1 MWVGASTVSAVL
13 PQTWTQITV
22 LLTAVLPGFVYQ
34 VSRRRVGGPDPEA
47 RDLGE
52 RLLHAI
58 AASAVFASIYAVIF
72 GPAVIDFVRRP
83 QLAISDIRQLGWVFL
98 LLVVVVPW
106 VAARVR
112 FYFTTSQW
120 WGRMRAWSVDT
131 FKLQRQWD
139 PTPSAW
145 DFAFNRSTAG
155 WVRVLTPH
163 GWVGGWFGP
172 DSFASSFPDPQELF
186 IEVGYIMEEDGTF
199 SSMISAPG
207 GVLVNCR
214 EVLRVDFI
222 PADWDP
228 GEQEGP

>member
-1 MWVGASTVSAVL
+1 ML

-58 AASAVFASIYAVIF
+58 AASAVFASVYAVVL
-72 GPAVIDFVRRP
+72 GPAILDRVRRP
-83 QLAISDIRQLGWVFL
+83 QLAIDEIRELGWMFL

-106 VAARVR
+106 AAARVR
-112 FYFTTSQW
+112 FYVTTSQW
-120 WGRMRAWSVDT
+120 WGRLRTWGVGT
-131 FKLQRQWD
+131 FKLRRQWD

-145 DFAFNRSTAG
+145 DFAFNRASVG
-155 WVRVLTPH
+155 WVRVQTPH
-163 GWVGGWFGP
+163 GWVGGWFGE

-199 SSMISAPG
+199 SSEISAPG

-214 EVLRVDFI
+214 EVRRVDFI
-222 PADWDP
+222 PAESEP
-228 GEQEGP
+228 EEQEGP